1 MVRIALLCAWMA
13 AAVLEPPW
21 QATPGPP
28 TIAAVVSALRPAL
41 PYPPAQADGLPEDG
55 NTDVVW
61 SVRWPR
67 PGGTRIEVLANP
79 LHDANREH
87 ALEAERQIQAAARRA
102 QQRSQGDY
110 ERALRDFARSG
121 RTDDIRE
128 ISLRDD
134 GVAGER
140 YDAESQ
146 LTVEVTEVGA
156 PITFAVPGDRPPV
169 AAGTRPPG
177 VAALLR
183 LAAHV
188 YEEAGPDGLPGEP
201 RYAAEQ
207 AWVVL
212 GMAEAPEVTPVDGG
226 GSAVTIQ
233 GRGGSPAV
241 VVRLSGNREL
251 VEQVVSRADWAGLAR
266 AIAG

>member
-1 MVRIALLCAWMA
+1 MVRIALLCAGVV
-13 AAVLEPPW
+13 AAVPEPPW

-41 PYPPAQADGLPEDG
+41 PYPSAQADGLPEDG
-55 NTDVVW
+55 NTDVAW

-67 PGGTRIEVLANP
+67 PGETRIEVLANP
-79 LHDANREH
+79 LHAANRAR

-102 QQRSQGDY
+102 QERSQGDY
-110 ERALRDFARSG
+110 ERALRDFARTG

-146 LTVEVTEVGA
+146 LT
-156 PITFAVPGDRPPV
+156 
-169 AAGTRPPG
+169 
-177 VAALLR
+177 
-183 LAAHV
+183 AHV
-188 YEEAGPDGLPGEP
+188 YEAAGPDGLPGEP

-212 GMAEAPEVTPVDGG
+212 GVAEAPEVTPVDGG
-226 GSAVTIQ
+226 GATVTIQ
-233 GRGGSPAV
+233 GGGGPAV

-251 VEQVVSRADWAGLAR
+251 VDQVVSRADWAGLAR